1 MAAMSTIVDVLY
13 RGVPLAQQVTLA
25 PQSQVQAMVPH
36 VAPMPVGTPLAV
48 RVGDAAPIAV
58 VVVGVREAHG
68 EADAAAAGM
77 LIAPAPGAGEAAQ
90 AIWDQVVA
98 GAPPAVARRGTDELA
113 ATQVAEATATAAA
126 VARAA
131 AIEPG
136 AEPKRR
142 TRELSSQEI
151 AAVAQAAGTVAEPIR
166 PVRASK
172 PPEVRKA
179 EEAARAAA
187 GAVASDGIVD
197 DGKATTVME
206 AVSPELLA
214 QLGMEAGAS
223 GAMAAAGDAPVEA
236 DGDGGVSAPV
246 AAPTAG
252 PGDKGGKGKKKSK
265 KR

>member
-1 MAAMSTIVDVLY
+1 
-13 RGVPLAQQVTLA
+13 
-25 PQSQVQAMVPH
+25 
-36 VAPMPVGTPLAV
+36 MPVGTPLAV
-48 RVGDAAPIAV
+48 RVGDAAPIDV

-68 EADAAAAGM
+68 EADATAAGM
-77 LIAPAPGAGEAAQ
+77 LIAPVAGAAAAAK

-98 GAPPAVARRGTDELA
+98 GAPAADAPAVGRRGTDELA

-136 AEPKRR
+136 AEPRRR
-142 TRELSSQEI
+142 TRELSSQEV

-187 GAVASDGIVD
+187 AGAVAADGIVD

-214 QLGMEAGAS
+214 QLGLEPGAS
-223 GAMAAAGDAPVEA
+223 GAMAASDGAPVES
-236 DGDGGVSAPV
+236 DGDGDGASASVSAPT
-246 AAPTAG
+246 AAG
-252 PGDKGGKGKKKSK
+252 GDKGGKSKKKSK